1 MIAQSRPKNGINLKI
16 AIKKNRS
23 EPDSTFR
30 QSKDAS
36 GSLSVCGEIGQRGIE
51 EAPGSLNRAGFR
63 APEIRDY
70 LDSVA
75 FCLSFGCSWIKER
88 QAMKPVRGRETLF
101 LENGDAEGNV
111 GIT

>member
-36 GSLSVCGEIGQRGIE
+36 GSLSVCGEK
-51 EAPGSLNRAGFR
+51 
-63 APEIRDY
+63 DY

-88 QAMKPVRGRETLF
+88 QALKPVRGRETLL